1 MSSEEPYIWAET
13 QVLVCSPQQGGTL
26 QNHTREHFSQEK
38 WQAVLLGRQNTNR
51 EPALA
56 RGWYPH
62 VQTAAKFVIDNKRI
76 RNVKIQPFRN
86 LHCMWSTAL
95 PLYRKF
101 CWRQSWSL
109 QNLAVDAT
117 NSVSSSHWS
126 GEVSVVVSLVW
137 VPEEADG
144 LCAVEVPAPECCSLV
159 RKRWMKLSRSFT
171 TPWLSYWYI
180 YNVILSSSCLSWC
193 KCELRHAVTSLLSSP
208 WGLSGFFTSRVSTIA
223 GLVEVPYQKENSVQE
238 GFWKMELTE
247 LFSMQYRVYITEVLW
262 FRQCVVVVDYSS
274 R

>member
-1 MSSEEPYIWAET
+1 
-13 QVLVCSPQQGGTL
+13 
-26 QNHTREHFSQEK
+26 
-38 WQAVLLGRQNTNR
+38 
-51 EPALA
+51 
-56 RGWYPH
+56 
-62 VQTAAKFVIDNKRI
+62 
-76 RNVKIQPFRN
+76 
-86 LHCMWSTAL
+86 MWSTAL

-208 WGLSGFFTSRVSTIA
+208 WGLSGFFYLKGFHNCRAGGSSLSKGKLSAGRFLKNGADRTI
-223 GLVEVPYQKENSVQE
+223 
-238 GFWKMELTE
+238 
-247 LFSMQYRVYITEVLW
+247 
-262 FRQCVVVVDYSS
+262 
-274 R
+274 